1 MNKLVWVFL
10 PLLAA
15 ALLAGALALRGR
27 LPTRARLNAISS
39 LLLLVYLLAT
49 AGLGIFWVANQHL
62 PVFDWHYLFGYATV
76 LLVVLHL
83 AFNLRALLAALRPRR
98 QAASAPAAAAPRRR
112 RLSGALAL
120 GGLAAS
126 TGGAYWLGL
135 RHGRTEL
142 HIGGDPAG
150 LGDANQAAASALAV
164 VEAFH
169 AHSAHS
175 RAGVLRRAASADW
188 GGAPPPFKRY
198 ADAPAHPLPPPWRAT
213 PPDPPGLDARA
224 VSTLLWS
231 VSGITAE
238 RGGLRLRAAPSSGA
252 LFATELYLA
261 VRQLPGVPSGLWHVD
276 VPGRGLRRLAE
287 ALPPALAATL
297 PPGVP
302 VALLATA
309 VFRRSGHKY
318 GERTYRYLL
327 GDLGHALEN
336 VRVAGQAL
344 HVGVHFAR
352 AFDESVWADALQ
364 LDEREEGVLAQLW
377 LTDAA
382 ATPRPV
388 APPADWAIPLRQG
401 SAPLGMTDAVHR
413 ATSLRAAASGAG
425 SVRASP
431 TDRPPPAG
439 ADWPPPAPGSPAMG
453 RAAAVALPAASG
465 PVPALA
471 DPLPLIAARR
481 SVRRYRPQAL
491 PLPVLGQLLR
501 AMTAPAPQWSA
512 AVRASVVAHAVDGL
526 PAGAWAWVPV
536 ADALHARPAAGAP
549 GRRRS
554 RAARARPGRH
564 RRRRCGGRPH
574 ARPRRLRRR
583 PGRRRARLAPCLSR
597 IRPVGRAPV
606 PGWPG
611 AGRGGV
617 RRRRVLRRRGRRPH
631 RRRPG
636 ARVGGAL
643 RRPGLAGVSGGPVR
657 PAPAEGGGRPRA
669 RSASG
674 RAPSP
679 CRPRARRRHLATHR
693 PRRSDRPGGRA
704 RCRWWAAPVAC
715 S

>member
-1 MNKLVWVFL
+1 M
-10 PLLAA
+10 
-15 ALLAGALALRGR
+15 
-27 LPTRARLNAISS
+27 
-39 LLLLVYLLAT
+39 
-49 AGLGIFWVANQHL
+49 
-62 PVFDWHYLFGYATV
+62 
-76 LLVVLHL
+76 
-83 AFNLRALLAALRPRR
+83 
-98 QAASAPAAAAPRRR
+98 
-112 RLSGALAL
+112 
-120 GGLAAS
+120 
-126 TGGAYWLGL
+126 
-135 RHGRTEL
+135 
-142 HIGGDPAG
+142 
-150 LGDANQAAASALAV
+150 
-164 VEAFH
+164 
-169 AHSAHS
+169 
-175 RAGVLRRAASADW
+175 
-188 GGAPPPFKRY
+188 
-198 ADAPAHPLPPPWRAT
+198 
-213 PPDPPGLDARA
+213 
-224 VSTLLWS
+224 
-231 VSGITAE
+231 
-238 RGGLRLRAAPSSGA
+238 
-252 LFATELYLA
+252 
-261 VRQLPGVPSGLWHVD
+261 
-276 VPGRGLRRLAE
+276 
-287 ALPPALAATL
+287 
-297 PPGVP
+297 P

-439 ADWPPPAPGSPAMG
+439 ADWPPPAADSPAMG

-501 AMTAPAPQWSA
+501 AMTTPAPQWSA

-554 RAARARPGRH
+554 RAAGLDQDAIGDAAAVVVLTLDRGAFAADPAGAARGWRH
-564 RRRRCGGRPH
+564 AFLESGLWGERLYLAGQALGVGVCAVGAFYDDEAAALIGADP
-574 ARPRRLRRR
+574 AREWVVHFAAL
-583 PGRRRARLAPCLSR
+583 
-597 IRPVGRAPV
+597 
-606 PGWPG
+606 GWP
-611 AGRGGV
+611 A
-617 RRRRVLRRRGRRPH
+617 
-631 RRRPG
+631 
-636 ARVGGAL
+636 
-643 RRPGLAGVSGGPVR
+643 
-657 PAPAEGGGRPRA
+657 
-669 RSASG
+669 
-674 RAPSP
+674 
-679 CRPRARRRHLATHR
+679 
-693 PRRSDRPGGRA
+693 
-704 RCRWWAAPVAC
+704 
-715 S
+715 

>member
-27 LPTRARLNAISS
+27 LPTRATLNAISS

-150 LGDANQAAASALAV
+150 LGDANQAASALAV

-188 GGAPPPFKRY
+188 GGAPPPFKTH
-198 ADAPAHPLPPPWRAT
+198 AQAPAQPLPAPWRTA
-213 PPDPPGLDARA
+213 PADPPGLNAQA
-224 VSTLLWS
+224 LATLLWAAA
-231 VSGITAE
+231 GITAE

-439 ADWPPPAPGSPAMG
+439 ADWPPPAADSPAMG

-501 AMTAPAPQWSA
+501 AMTTPAPQWSA

-536 ADALHARPAAGAP
+536 ADALHARPAAIAP

-554 RAARARPGRH
+554 RAAGLDQDAIGDAAAVVVLTLDRGAFAADPAGAARGWRH
-564 RRRRCGGRPH
+564 AFLESGLWGERLYLAGQALGVGVCAVGAFYDDEASALIGADP
-574 ARPRRLRRR
+574 AREWVVQFAAL
-583 PGRRRARLAPCLSR
+583 
-597 IRPVGRAPV
+597 
-606 PGWPG
+606 GWP
-611 AGRGGV
+611 A
-617 RRRRVLRRRGRRPH
+617 
-631 RRRPG
+631 
-636 ARVGGAL
+636 
-643 RRPGLAGVSGGPVR
+643 
-657 PAPAEGGGRPRA
+657 
-669 RSASG
+669 
-674 RAPSP
+674 
-679 CRPRARRRHLATHR
+679 
-693 PRRSDRPGGRA
+693 
-704 RCRWWAAPVAC
+704 
-715 S
+715 

>member
-76 LLVVLHL
+76 LLLVLHL
-83 AFNLRALLAALRPRR
+83 VFNLRALLAALRPRR

-150 LGDANQAAASALAV
+150 LGDANQAASALAV

-188 GGAPPPFKRY
+188 GGAPPPFKTH
-198 ADAPAHPLPPPWRAT
+198 AQAPAQPLPAPWRTA
-213 PPDPPGLDARA
+213 PADPPGLNAQA
-224 VSTLLWS
+224 LATLLWAAA
-231 VSGITAE
+231 GITAE

-439 ADWPPPAPGSPAMG
+439 ADWPPPAAGSPAMG

-501 AMTAPAPQWSA
+501 AMTTPAPQWSA

-554 RAARARPGRH
+554 RAAGLDQDAIGDAAAVVVLTLDRGAFAADPAGAARGWRH
-564 RRRRCGGRPH
+564 AFLESGLWGERLYLAGQALGVGVCAVGAFYDDEAAALIGADP
-574 ARPRRLRRR
+574 AREWVVHFAAL
-583 PGRRRARLAPCLSR
+583 
-597 IRPVGRAPV
+597 
-606 PGWPG
+606 GWP
-611 AGRGGV
+611 A
-617 RRRRVLRRRGRRPH
+617 
-631 RRRPG
+631 
-636 ARVGGAL
+636 
-643 RRPGLAGVSGGPVR
+643 
-657 PAPAEGGGRPRA
+657 
-669 RSASG
+669 
-674 RAPSP
+674 
-679 CRPRARRRHLATHR
+679 
-693 PRRSDRPGGRA
+693 
-704 RCRWWAAPVAC
+704 
-715 S
+715 

>member
-27 LPTRARLNAISS
+27 LPTRATLNAISS

-76 LLVVLHL
+76 LLLVLHL
-83 AFNLRALLAALRPRR
+83 VFNLRALLAALRPRR

-150 LGDANQAAASALAV
+150 LGDANQAASALAV

-188 GGAPPPFKRY
+188 GGAPPPFKTH
-198 ADAPAHPLPPPWRAT
+198 AQAPAQPLPAPWRTA
-213 PPDPPGLDARA
+213 PADPPGLNAQA
-224 VSTLLWS
+224 LATLLWAAA
-231 VSGITAE
+231 GITAE

-287 ALPPALAATL
+287 ALPPALAATLPPALAATL

-439 ADWPPPAPGSPAMG
+439 ADWPPPAAGSPAMG

-501 AMTAPAPQWSA
+501 AMTTPAPQWAA

-554 RAARARPGRH
+554 RAAGLDQDAIGDAAAVVVLTLDRGAFAADPAGAARGWRH
-564 RRRRCGGRPH
+564 AFLESGLWGERLYLAGQALGVGVCAVGAFYDDEASALIGADP
-574 ARPRRLRRR
+574 AREWVVQFAAL
-583 PGRRRARLAPCLSR
+583 
-597 IRPVGRAPV
+597 
-606 PGWPG
+606 GWP
-611 AGRGGV
+611 A
-617 RRRRVLRRRGRRPH
+617 
-631 RRRPG
+631 
-636 ARVGGAL
+636 
-643 RRPGLAGVSGGPVR
+643 
-657 PAPAEGGGRPRA
+657 
-669 RSASG
+669 
-674 RAPSP
+674 
-679 CRPRARRRHLATHR
+679 
-693 PRRSDRPGGRA
+693 
-704 RCRWWAAPVAC
+704 
-715 S
+715 

>member
-150 LGDANQAAASALAV
+150 LGDANQAAASTLAV

-188 GGAPPPFKRY
+188 GGAPPPFKTH
-198 ADAPAHPLPPPWRAT
+198 AQAPAQPLPAPWRTA
-213 PPDPPGLDARA
+213 PADPPGLNAQA
-224 VSTLLWS
+224 LATLLWAAA
-231 VSGITAE
+231 GITAE

-287 ALPPALAATL
+287 ALPPALAATLPPALAATL

-439 ADWPPPAPGSPAMG
+439 ADWPPPAADSPAMG
-453 RAAAVALPAASG
+453 RAAAVALLAASG

-501 AMTAPAPQWSA
+501 AMTTPAPQWSA

-554 RAARARPGRH
+554 RAAGLDQDAIGDAAAVVVLTLDRGAFAADPAGAARGWRH
-564 RRRRCGGRPH
+564 AFLESGLWGERLYLAGQALGVGVCAVGAFYDDEAAALIGADP
-574 ARPRRLRRR
+574 AREWVVHFAAL
-583 PGRRRARLAPCLSR
+583 
-597 IRPVGRAPV
+597 
-606 PGWPG
+606 GWP
-611 AGRGGV
+611 A
-617 RRRRVLRRRGRRPH
+617 
-631 RRRPG
+631 
-636 ARVGGAL
+636 
-643 RRPGLAGVSGGPVR
+643 
-657 PAPAEGGGRPRA
+657 
-669 RSASG
+669 
-674 RAPSP
+674 
-679 CRPRARRRHLATHR
+679 
-693 PRRSDRPGGRA
+693 
-704 RCRWWAAPVAC
+704 
-715 S
+715 

>member
-188 GGAPPPFKRY
+188 GGAPPPFKTH
-198 ADAPAHPLPPPWRAT
+198 AQAPAQPLPAPWRTA
-213 PPDPPGLDARA
+213 PADPPGLNAQA
-224 VSTLLWS
+224 LATLLWAAA
-231 VSGITAE
+231 GITAE

-439 ADWPPPAPGSPAMG
+439 ADWPPPAAGSPAMG

-501 AMTAPAPQWSA
+501 AMTTPAPQWSA

-554 RAARARPGRH
+554 RAAGLDQDAIGDAAAVVVLTLDRGAFAADPAGAARGWRH
-564 RRRRCGGRPH
+564 AFLESGLWGERLYLAGQALGVGVCAVGAFYDDEASALIGADP
-574 ARPRRLRRR
+574 AREWVVQFAAL
-583 PGRRRARLAPCLSR
+583 
-597 IRPVGRAPV
+597 
-606 PGWPG
+606 GWP
-611 AGRGGV
+611 A
-617 RRRRVLRRRGRRPH
+617 
-631 RRRPG
+631 
-636 ARVGGAL
+636 
-643 RRPGLAGVSGGPVR
+643 
-657 PAPAEGGGRPRA
+657 
-669 RSASG
+669 
-674 RAPSP
+674 
-679 CRPRARRRHLATHR
+679 
-693 PRRSDRPGGRA
+693 
-704 RCRWWAAPVAC
+704 
-715 S
+715 

>member
-76 LLVVLHL
+76 LLLVLHL
-83 AFNLRALLAALRPRR
+83 VFNLRALLAALRPRR

-188 GGAPPPFKRY
+188 GGAPPPFKTH
-198 ADAPAHPLPPPWRAT
+198 AQAPAQPLPAPWRTA
-213 PPDPPGLDARA
+213 PADPPGLNAQA
-224 VSTLLWS
+224 LATLLWAAA
-231 VSGITAE
+231 GITAE

-352 AFDESVWADALQ
+352 AFDDSVWADALQ

-439 ADWPPPAPGSPAMG
+439 ADWPPPAADSPAMG

-501 AMTAPAPQWSA
+501 AMTTPAPQWSA

-554 RAARARPGRH
+554 RAAGLDQDAIGDAAAVVVLTLDRGAFAADPAGAARGWRH
-564 RRRRCGGRPH
+564 AFLESGLWGERLYLAGQALGVGVCAVGAFYDDEAAALIGADP
-574 ARPRRLRRR
+574 AREWVVHFAAL
-583 PGRRRARLAPCLSR
+583 
-597 IRPVGRAPV
+597 
-606 PGWPG
+606 GWP
-611 AGRGGV
+611 A
-617 RRRRVLRRRGRRPH
+617 
-631 RRRPG
+631 
-636 ARVGGAL
+636 
-643 RRPGLAGVSGGPVR
+643 
-657 PAPAEGGGRPRA
+657 
-669 RSASG
+669 
-674 RAPSP
+674 
-679 CRPRARRRHLATHR
+679 
-693 PRRSDRPGGRA
+693 
-704 RCRWWAAPVAC
+704 
-715 S
+715 

>member
-188 GGAPPPFKRY
+188 GGAPPPFKTH
-198 ADAPAHPLPPPWRAT
+198 AQAPAQPLPAPWRTA
-213 PPDPPGLDARA
+213 PADPPGLNAQA
-224 VSTLLWS
+224 LATLLWAAA
-231 VSGITAE
+231 GITAE

-302 VALLATA
+302 AALVATA

-401 SAPLGMTDAVHR
+401 NAALGMTDAVHR

-431 TDRPPPAG
+431 T
-439 ADWPPPAPGSPAMG
+439 ADSPATA
-453 RAAAVALPAASG
+453 RAAVVALPVASG

-554 RAARARPGRH
+554 RAAGLDQDAIGDAAAVVVLTLDRAAFTADPAGAARGWRH
-564 RRRRCGGRPH
+564 AFLESGLWGERLYLAGQALGVGVCAVGAFYDDEASALIGADP
-574 ARPRRLRRR
+574 AREWVVQFAAL
-583 PGRRRARLAPCLSR
+583 
-597 IRPVGRAPV
+597 
-606 PGWPG
+606 GWP
-611 AGRGGV
+611 A
-617 RRRRVLRRRGRRPH
+617 
-631 RRRPG
+631 
-636 ARVGGAL
+636 
-643 RRPGLAGVSGGPVR
+643 
-657 PAPAEGGGRPRA
+657 
-669 RSASG
+669 
-674 RAPSP
+674 
-679 CRPRARRRHLATHR
+679 
-693 PRRSDRPGGRA
+693 
-704 RCRWWAAPVAC
+704 
-715 S
+715 

>member
-150 LGDANQAAASALAV
+150 LGDANQAASALAV

-188 GGAPPPFKRY
+188 GGAPPPFKTH
-198 ADAPAHPLPPPWRAT
+198 AQAPAQPLPAPWRTA
-213 PPDPPGLDARA
+213 PADPPGLNAQA
-224 VSTLLWS
+224 LATLLWAAA
-231 VSGITAE
+231 GITAE

-439 ADWPPPAPGSPAMG
+439 ADWPPPAAGSPAMG

-501 AMTAPAPQWSA
+501 AMTTPAPQWSA

-554 RAARARPGRH
+554 RAAGLDQDAIGDAAAVVVLTLDRGAFAADPAGAARGWRH
-564 RRRRCGGRPH
+564 AFLESGLWGERLYLAGQALGVGVCAVGAFYDDAAAALIGADP
-574 ARPRRLRRR
+574 AREWVVQFAAL
-583 PGRRRARLAPCLSR
+583 
-597 IRPVGRAPV
+597 
-606 PGWPG
+606 GWP
-611 AGRGGV
+611 A
-617 RRRRVLRRRGRRPH
+617 
-631 RRRPG
+631 
-636 ARVGGAL
+636 
-643 RRPGLAGVSGGPVR
+643 
-657 PAPAEGGGRPRA
+657 
-669 RSASG
+669 
-674 RAPSP
+674 
-679 CRPRARRRHLATHR
+679 
-693 PRRSDRPGGRA
+693 
-704 RCRWWAAPVAC
+704 
-715 S
+715 

>member
-439 ADWPPPAPGSPAMG
+439 ADWPPPAAGSPAMG

-501 AMTAPAPQWSA
+501 AMTTPAPQWSA

-554 RAARARPGRH
+554 RAAGLDQDAIGDAAAVVVLTLDRGAFAADPAGAARGWRH
-564 RRRRCGGRPH
+564 AFLESGLWGERLYLAGQALGVGVCAVGAFYDDEASALIGADP
-574 ARPRRLRRR
+574 AREWVVQFAAL
-583 PGRRRARLAPCLSR
+583 
-597 IRPVGRAPV
+597 
-606 PGWPG
+606 GWP
-611 AGRGGV
+611 A
-617 RRRRVLRRRGRRPH
+617 
-631 RRRPG
+631 
-636 ARVGGAL
+636 
-643 RRPGLAGVSGGPVR
+643 
-657 PAPAEGGGRPRA
+657 
-669 RSASG
+669 
-674 RAPSP
+674 
-679 CRPRARRRHLATHR
+679 
-693 PRRSDRPGGRA
+693 
-704 RCRWWAAPVAC
+704 
-715 S
+715 

>member
-76 LLVVLHL
+76 LLLVLHL
-83 AFNLRALLAALRPRR
+83 VFNLRALLAALRPRR
-98 QAASAPAAAAPRRR
+98 QTASAPAAAAPRRR

-120 GGLAAS
+120 GGLAVS

-150 LGDANQAAASALAV
+150 LGDANQAAASTLAV

-261 VRQLPGVPSGLWHVD
+261 VRDAAGVPGVPPGLWHFD
-276 VPGRGLRRLAE
+276 VPGAGLRRLA
-287 ALPPALAATL
+287 ASVPPALAATL
-297 PPGVP
+297 PDGVP
-302 VALLATA
+302 AALVATA

-336 VRVAGQAL
+336 VRVAGDAL
-344 HVGVHFAR
+344 QVGVHFVG
-352 AFDESVWADALQ
+352 AFDESAWAGALG

-377 LTDAA
+377 LTPAGA
-382 ATPRPV
+382 PAPVV
-388 APPADWAIPLRQG
+388 APSGWAVALPETA
-401 SAPLGMTDAVHR
+401 APLGMTDAVHR
-413 ATSLRAAASGAG
+413 ATSLRALGAHEAAA
-425 SVRASP
+425 VTAAP
-431 TDRPPPAG
+431 LRPLPHNG
-439 ADWPPPAPGSPAMG
+439 GLLSIG
-453 RAAAVALPAASG
+453 EEHAVALPRA
-465 PVPALA
+465 PVAQA

-481 SVRRYRPQAL
+481 SERRYRADPL
-491 PLPVLGQLLR
+491 PLPVLADLLH
-501 AMTAPAPQWSA
+501 AMQAPAPRWST
-512 AVRASVVAHAVDGL
+512 AVRAHVVAHAVEGL
-526 PAGAWAWVPV
+526 RAGAWRLSG
-536 ADALHARPAAGAP
+536 DALVPARANSVAP
-549 GRRRS
+549 IAIAPERRRS
-554 RAARARPGRH
+554 RAAGLDQDAIGDAAAVVVLTLDRGAFAADPAGAARGWRH
-564 RRRRCGGRPH
+564 AFLESGLWGERLYLAGQALGVGVCAVGAFYDDEASALIGADP
-574 ARPRRLRRR
+574 AREWVVHFAAL
-583 PGRRRARLAPCLSR
+583 
-597 IRPVGRAPV
+597 
-606 PGWPG
+606 GWP
-611 AGRGGV
+611 A
-617 RRRRVLRRRGRRPH
+617 
-631 RRRPG
+631 
-636 ARVGGAL
+636 
-643 RRPGLAGVSGGPVR
+643 
-657 PAPAEGGGRPRA
+657 
-669 RSASG
+669 
-674 RAPSP
+674 
-679 CRPRARRRHLATHR
+679 
-693 PRRSDRPGGRA
+693 
-704 RCRWWAAPVAC
+704 
-715 S
+715 

>member
-120 GGLAAS
+120 GGLAVS
-126 TGGAYWLGL
+126 TGGAYLLGL
-135 RHGRTEL
+135 RHGRAEL

-150 LGDANQAAASALAV
+150 LGDANQAAASTLAV

-261 VRQLPGVPSGLWHVD
+261 VRDAAGVPGVPPGLWHFD
-276 VPGRGLRRLAE
+276 VPGAGLRRLA
-287 ALPPALAATL
+287 ASVPPALAATL
-297 PPGVP
+297 PDGVP

-336 VRVAGQAL
+336 VRVAGDAL
-344 HVGVHFAR
+344 QVGVHFAR

-439 ADWPPPAPGSPAMG
+439 ADWPPPAADSPAMG

-501 AMTAPAPQWSA
+501 AMTTPAPQWSA

-526 PAGAWAWVPV
+526 PAGASAWVPV
-536 ADALHARPAAGAP
+536 ADALHARPAAIAP
-549 GRRRS
+549 ERRRS
-554 RAARARPGRH
+554 RAAGLDQDAIGDAAAVVVLTLDRGAFAADPAGAARGWRH
-564 RRRRCGGRPH
+564 AFLESGLWGERLYLAGQALGVGVCAVGAFYDDEAAALIGADP
-574 ARPRRLRRR
+574 AREWVVQFAAL
-583 PGRRRARLAPCLSR
+583 
-597 IRPVGRAPV
+597 
-606 PGWPG
+606 GWP
-611 AGRGGV
+611 A
-617 RRRRVLRRRGRRPH
+617 
-631 RRRPG
+631 
-636 ARVGGAL
+636 
-643 RRPGLAGVSGGPVR
+643 
-657 PAPAEGGGRPRA
+657 
-669 RSASG
+669 
-674 RAPSP
+674 
-679 CRPRARRRHLATHR
+679 
-693 PRRSDRPGGRA
+693 
-704 RCRWWAAPVAC
+704 
-715 S
+715 

>member
-83 AFNLRALLAALRPRR
+83 VFNLRALLAALRPRR

-188 GGAPPPFKRY
+188 GGAPPPFKTH
-198 ADAPAHPLPPPWRAT
+198 AQAPAQPLPAPWRTA
-213 PPDPPGLDARA
+213 PADPPGLNAQA
-224 VSTLLWS
+224 LATLLWAAA
-231 VSGITAE
+231 GITAE

-439 ADWPPPAPGSPAMG
+439 ADWPPPAAGSPAMG

-501 AMTAPAPQWSA
+501 AMTTPAPQWSA

-554 RAARARPGRH
+554 RAAGLDQDAIGDAAAVVVLTLDRGAFAADPAGAARGWRH
-564 RRRRCGGRPH
+564 AFLESGLWGERLYLAGQALGVGVCAVGAFYDDEAAALIGADP
-574 ARPRRLRRR
+574 AREWVVHFAAL
-583 PGRRRARLAPCLSR
+583 
-597 IRPVGRAPV
+597 
-606 PGWPG
+606 GWP
-611 AGRGGV
+611 A
-617 RRRRVLRRRGRRPH
+617 
-631 RRRPG
+631 
-636 ARVGGAL
+636 
-643 RRPGLAGVSGGPVR
+643 
-657 PAPAEGGGRPRA
+657 
-669 RSASG
+669 
-674 RAPSP
+674 
-679 CRPRARRRHLATHR
+679 
-693 PRRSDRPGGRA
+693 
-704 RCRWWAAPVAC
+704 
-715 S
+715 

>member
-83 AFNLRALLAALRPRR
+83 VFNLRALLAALRPRR

-150 LGDANQAAASALAV
+150 LGDANQAASALAV

-188 GGAPPPFKRY
+188 GGAPPPFKTH
-198 ADAPAHPLPPPWRAT
+198 AQAPAQPLPAPWRTA
-213 PPDPPGLDARA
+213 PADPPGLNAQA
-224 VSTLLWS
+224 LATLLWAAA
-231 VSGITAE
+231 GITAE

-439 ADWPPPAPGSPAMG
+439 ADWPPPAAGSPAMG

-501 AMTAPAPQWSA
+501 AMTTPAPQWSA

-554 RAARARPGRH
+554 RAAGLDQDAIGDAAAVVVLTLDRGAFAADPAGAARGWRH
-564 RRRRCGGRPH
+564 AFLESGLWGERLYLAGQALGVGVCAVGAFYDDEASALIGADP
-574 ARPRRLRRR
+574 AREWVVQFAAL
-583 PGRRRARLAPCLSR
+583 
-597 IRPVGRAPV
+597 
-606 PGWPG
+606 GWP
-611 AGRGGV
+611 A
-617 RRRRVLRRRGRRPH
+617 
-631 RRRPG
+631 
-636 ARVGGAL
+636 
-643 RRPGLAGVSGGPVR
+643 
-657 PAPAEGGGRPRA
+657 
-669 RSASG
+669 
-674 RAPSP
+674 
-679 CRPRARRRHLATHR
+679 
-693 PRRSDRPGGRA
+693 
-704 RCRWWAAPVAC
+704 
-715 S
+715 

>member
-1 MNKLVWVFL
+1 M
-10 PLLAA
+10 
-15 ALLAGALALRGR
+15 
-27 LPTRARLNAISS
+27 
-39 LLLLVYLLAT
+39 
-49 AGLGIFWVANQHL
+49 
-62 PVFDWHYLFGYATV
+62 
-76 LLVVLHL
+76 
-83 AFNLRALLAALRPRR
+83 
-98 QAASAPAAAAPRRR
+98 
-112 RLSGALAL
+112 
-120 GGLAAS
+120 
-126 TGGAYWLGL
+126 
-135 RHGRTEL
+135 

-188 GGAPPPFKRY
+188 GGAPPPFKTH
-198 ADAPAHPLPPPWRAT
+198 AQAPAQPLPAPWRTA
-213 PPDPPGLDARA
+213 PADPPGLNAQA
-224 VSTLLWS
+224 LATLLWAAA
-231 VSGITAE
+231 GITAE

-439 ADWPPPAPGSPAMG
+439 ADWPPPAADSPAMG

-501 AMTAPAPQWSA
+501 AMTTPGNCRMP
-512 AVRASVVAHAVDGL
+512 SVH
-526 PAGAWAWVPV
+526 
-536 ADALHARPAAGAP
+536 
-549 GRRRS
+549 
-554 RAARARPGRH
+554 
-564 RRRRCGGRPH
+564 
-574 ARPRRLRRR
+574 
-583 PGRRRARLAPCLSR
+583 
-597 IRPVGRAPV
+597 
-606 PGWPG
+606 
-611 AGRGGV
+611 
-617 RRRRVLRRRGRRPH
+617 
-631 RRRPG
+631 
-636 ARVGGAL
+636 
-643 RRPGLAGVSGGPVR
+643 
-657 PAPAEGGGRPRA
+657 
-669 RSASG
+669 
-674 RAPSP
+674 SP
-679 CRPRARRRHLATHR
+679 
-693 PRRSDRPGGRA
+693 
-704 RCRWWAAPVAC
+704 
-715 S
+715 

>member
-150 LGDANQAAASALAV
+150 LGDANQAASALAV

-188 GGAPPPFKRY
+188 GGAPPPFKTH
-198 ADAPAHPLPPPWRAT
+198 AQAPAQPLPAPWRTA
-213 PPDPPGLDARA
+213 PADPPGLNAQA
-224 VSTLLWS
+224 LATLLWAAA
-231 VSGITAE
+231 GITAE

-388 APPADWAIPLRQG
+388 APPADWAIPCAR
-401 SAPLGMTDAVHR
+401 
-413 ATSLRAAASGAG
+413 
-425 SVRASP
+425 
-431 TDRPPPAG
+431 
-439 ADWPPPAPGSPAMG
+439 
-453 RAAAVALPAASG
+453 
-465 PVPALA
+465 
-471 DPLPLIAARR
+471 AARR
-481 SVRRYRPQAL
+481 
-491 PLPVLGQLLR
+491 
-501 AMTAPAPQWSA
+501 
-512 AVRASVVAHAVDGL
+512 
-526 PAGAWAWVPV
+526 WA
-536 ADALHARPAAGAP
+536 
-549 GRRRS
+549 
-554 RAARARPGRH
+554 
-564 RRRRCGGRPH
+564 
-574 ARPRRLRRR
+574 
-583 PGRRRARLAPCLSR
+583 
-597 IRPVGRAPV
+597 
-606 PGWPG
+606 
-611 AGRGGV
+611 
-617 RRRRVLRRRGRRPH
+617 
-631 RRRPG
+631 
-636 ARVGGAL
+636 
-643 RRPGLAGVSGGPVR
+643 
-657 PAPAEGGGRPRA
+657 
-669 RSASG
+669 
-674 RAPSP
+674 
-679 CRPRARRRHLATHR
+679 
-693 PRRSDRPGGRA
+693 
-704 RCRWWAAPVAC
+704 
-715 S
+715 

>member
-150 LGDANQAAASALAV
+150 LGDANQAASALAV

-188 GGAPPPFKRY
+188 GGAAAPFKTH
-198 ADAPAHPLPPPWRAT
+198 AQAPAQPLPAPWRTA
-213 PPDPPGLDARA
+213 PADPPGLNAQA
-224 VSTLLWS
+224 LATLLWAAA
-231 VSGITAE
+231 GITAE

-439 ADWPPPAPGSPAMG
+439 ADWPPPAADSPAMG

-501 AMTAPAPQWSA
+501 AMTTPAPQWSA

-554 RAARARPGRH
+554 RAAGLDQDAIGDAAAVVVLTLDRGAFAADPAGAARGWRH
-564 RRRRCGGRPH
+564 AFLESGLWGERLYLAGQALGVGVCAVGAFYDDEASALIGADP
-574 ARPRRLRRR
+574 AREWVVQFAAL
-583 PGRRRARLAPCLSR
+583 
-597 IRPVGRAPV
+597 
-606 PGWPG
+606 GWP
-611 AGRGGV
+611 A
-617 RRRRVLRRRGRRPH
+617 
-631 RRRPG
+631 
-636 ARVGGAL
+636 
-643 RRPGLAGVSGGPVR
+643 
-657 PAPAEGGGRPRA
+657 
-669 RSASG
+669 
-674 RAPSP
+674 
-679 CRPRARRRHLATHR
+679 
-693 PRRSDRPGGRA
+693 
-704 RCRWWAAPVAC
+704 
-715 S
+715 

>member
-135 RHGRTEL
+135 RHGRAEL

-150 LGDANQAAASALAV
+150 LGDANQAAASTLAV

-198 ADAPAHPLPPPWRAT
+198 ADAPAHPVPPPWRAT

-261 VRQLPGVPSGLWHVD
+261 VRDAAGVPGVPPGLWHFD
-276 VPGRGLRRLAE
+276 VPGAGLRRLA
-287 ALPPALAATL
+287 ASVPPTLAATL
-297 PPGVP
+297 PDGVP
-302 VALLATA
+302 AALVATA

-439 ADWPPPAPGSPAMG
+439 ADWPPPAADSPAMG

-501 AMTAPAPQWSA
+501 AMTTPAPQWSA

-554 RAARARPGRH
+554 RAAGLDQDAIGDAAAVVVLTLDRGAFAADPAGAARGWRH
-564 RRRRCGGRPH
+564 AFLESGLWGERLYLAGQALGVGVCAVGAFYDDEAAALIGADP
-574 ARPRRLRRR
+574 AREWVVQFAAL
-583 PGRRRARLAPCLSR
+583 
-597 IRPVGRAPV
+597 
-606 PGWPG
+606 GWP
-611 AGRGGV
+611 A
-617 RRRRVLRRRGRRPH
+617 
-631 RRRPG
+631 
-636 ARVGGAL
+636 
-643 RRPGLAGVSGGPVR
+643 
-657 PAPAEGGGRPRA
+657 
-669 RSASG
+669 
-674 RAPSP
+674 
-679 CRPRARRRHLATHR
+679 
-693 PRRSDRPGGRA
+693 
-704 RCRWWAAPVAC
+704 
-715 S
+715 

>member
-142 HIGGDPAG
+142 HSGGDPAG
-150 LGDANQAAASALAV
+150 LGDANQAASALAV

-188 GGAPPPFKRY
+188 GGAPPPFKTH
-198 ADAPAHPLPPPWRAT
+198 AQAPAQPLPAPWRTA
-213 PPDPPGLDARA
+213 PADPPGLNAQA
-224 VSTLLWS
+224 LATLLWAAA
-231 VSGITAE
+231 GITAE

-344 HVGVHFAR
+344 HVGVHFAC

-439 ADWPPPAPGSPAMG
+439 ADWPPPAADSPAMG

-465 PVPALA
+465 PVAALA

-501 AMTAPAPQWSA
+501 AMTTPAPQWSA

-536 ADALHARPAAGAP
+536 ADALHARPAAIAP
-549 GRRRS
+549 ERRRS
-554 RAARARPGRH
+554 RAAGLDQDAIGDAAAVVVLTLDRGAFAADPAGAARGWRH
-564 RRRRCGGRPH
+564 AFLESGLWGERLYLAGQALGVGVCAVGAFYDDEAAALIGADP
-574 ARPRRLRRR
+574 AREWVVHFAAL
-583 PGRRRARLAPCLSR
+583 
-597 IRPVGRAPV
+597 
-606 PGWPG
+606 GWP
-611 AGRGGV
+611 A
-617 RRRRVLRRRGRRPH
+617 
-631 RRRPG
+631 
-636 ARVGGAL
+636 
-643 RRPGLAGVSGGPVR
+643 
-657 PAPAEGGGRPRA
+657 
-669 RSASG
+669 
-674 RAPSP
+674 
-679 CRPRARRRHLATHR
+679 
-693 PRRSDRPGGRA
+693 
-704 RCRWWAAPVAC
+704 
-715 S
+715 